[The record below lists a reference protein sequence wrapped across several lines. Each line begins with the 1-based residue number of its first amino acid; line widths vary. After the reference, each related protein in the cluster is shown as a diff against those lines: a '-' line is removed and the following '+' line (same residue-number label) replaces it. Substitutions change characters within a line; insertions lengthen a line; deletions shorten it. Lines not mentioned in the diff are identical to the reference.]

1 MEYIL
6 KGDPAEVEKVIRENR
21 IRVQRG
27 VIQFIPV
34 APAGG
39 SDSKAGIEADDKTPF
54 VNDTKDVPAADAKEA
69 TSAKKTSR
77 RSKKSE

>member
-39 SDSKAGIEADDKTPF
+39 SEAKPRIVADTKKPPF
-54 VNDTKDVPAADAKEA
+54 DDTKDVPAADAKEA
-69 TSAKKTSR
+69 VPARENIETH
-77 RSKKSE
+77 